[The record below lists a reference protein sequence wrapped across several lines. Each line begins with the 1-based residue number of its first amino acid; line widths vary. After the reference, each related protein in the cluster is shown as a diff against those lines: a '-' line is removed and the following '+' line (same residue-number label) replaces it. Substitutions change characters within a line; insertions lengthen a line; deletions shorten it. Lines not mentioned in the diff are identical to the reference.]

1 VWVIGQPAKE
11 KYMERRPNDSTFH
24 VFVFASIVLSSMLV
38 MAQAP
43 NPAADKQA
51 RVAAIKQSLAQNQAT
66 LKQYTWIE
74 TTQVSMKGEVKKEEQ
89 KQCFYGADGK
99 VQKTPLSGA
108 APPQQQQPQRGGG
121 QRGGR
126 VKKNIVE
133 NKVEDLKDYLEKVAA
148 LVKDYVP
155 PDPQN
160 IQAAETAGNIS
171 VQPAAQG
178 AVTLTIKNYLKMG
191 DSLALGFDTTANKM
205 NSYNVNSYVEK
216 PKDDVVTLAVTFG
229 RLDDGT
235 SFPQQ
240 VVLDAKAKNVQVK
253 ITNAGYKKK
262 T

>member
-1 VWVIGQPAKE
+1 MEE
-11 KYMERRPNDSTFH
+11 KYMDRRSNRMIFQA
-24 VFVFASIVLSSMLV
+24 FVIAPVVLSSTLV
-38 MAQAP
+38 SAQAP
-43 NPAADKQA
+43 DPADKQA

-108 APPQQQQPQRGGG
+108 APPQQQQPQQGGG
-121 QRGGR
+121 RRGGR
-126 VKKNIVE
+126 VKKNVVE
-133 NKVEDLKDYLEKVAA
+133 NKVEDLKDYLDKVAV

-160 IQAAETAGNIS
+160 IQAAEAAGNVS
-171 VQPAAQG
+171 VQPGAQG

-191 DSLALGFDTTANKM
+191 DSLALGFDTAAKKM
-205 NSYNVNSYVEK
+205 SSYNVNSYVEK

-235 SFPQQ
+235 SYPQQ

>member
-1 VWVIGQPAKE
+1 MEE
-11 KYMERRPNDSTFH
+11 KYMDRRSNRMMFQA
-24 VFVFASIVLSSMLV
+24 FVIAPIVLASTLV
-38 MAQAP
+38 SAQAP
-43 NPAADKQA
+43 DAADKQA

-108 APPQQQQPQRGGG
+108 APPQQQQPEQGGG
-121 QRGGR
+121 RRGGR

-160 IQAAETAGNIS
+160 IQAAEAAGNVS
-171 VQPAAQG
+171 VQPGAQG

-191 DSLALGFDTTANKM
+191 DSLALGFDTAAKKM
-205 NSYNVNSYVEK
+205 SSYNVNSYVEK

-235 SFPQQ
+235 SYPQQ

-253 ITNAGYKKK
+253 ITNAGYKQK

>member
-1 VWVIGQPAKE
+1 VNHRTSNAISRGLVIVTG
-11 KYMERRPNDSTFH
+11 
-24 VFVFASIVLSSMLV
+24 VLFGAFLS
-38 MAQAP
+38 AQAP
-43 NPAADKQA
+43 DQAADKQA
-51 RVAAIKQSLAQNQAT
+51 RVAAIKESLAQNKAA

-89 KQCFYGADGK
+89 KQCYYGADGK
-99 VQKTPLSGA
+99 VEKTPLPGA
-108 APPQQQQPQRGGG
+108 APQQPPQAQQGGG
-121 QRGGR
+121 RRGGR
-126 VKKNIVE
+126 LKKAIVE
-133 NKVEDLKDYLEKVAA
+133 NKIEDLKDYLEKVAA

-160 IQAAETAGNIS
+160 IQAAEAAGNVS

-178 AVTLTIKNYLKMG
+178 AVVLTIKSYLKMG
-191 DSLALGFDTTANKM
+191 DSLSLGFDTAAKKM

-235 SFPQQ
+235 SYPQQ
-240 VVLDAKAKNVQVK
+240 VVLDAKAKNIQVK
-253 ITNAGYKKK
+253 ITNSGYKK